1 MPINMSGLTGGG
13 SPINSIQRG
22 SSFNT
27 TLTIAAVDMDKSVV
41 IVNNAGGG
49 SSSTFCSAYL
59 NSSTQLVITSAS
71 GVPTRWQVIE
81 YV

>member
-1 MPINMSGLTGGG
+1 MPINMSSLTGGG

-22 SSFNT
+22 SNT
-27 TLTIAAVDMDKSVV
+27 GNTTIAAVDMDKSVV

>member
-22 SSFNT
+22 VSSGGNT
-27 TLTIAAVDMDKSVV
+27 TISAVDVDKSVV

-59 NSSTQLVITSAS
+59 NSSTQLVVTAAS